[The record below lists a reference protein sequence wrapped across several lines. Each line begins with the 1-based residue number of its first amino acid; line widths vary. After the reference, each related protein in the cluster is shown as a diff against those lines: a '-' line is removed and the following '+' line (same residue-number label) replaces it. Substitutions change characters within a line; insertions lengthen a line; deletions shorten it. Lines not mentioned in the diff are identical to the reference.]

1 MANVME
7 TENVPSSSAS
17 PEIKLKEVNLYGG
30 TFRAKIPESMKDVSE
45 MRQVPN
51 HQEFYAD
58 LQSGLSTIVEMNEH
72 QKQVKDE
79 AAAAFFFENLA
90 KDNDAK
96 AATISK
102 QGSADIPSFKEYFT
116 AYAIG
121 DHLVKE
127 RIDNKGPQ
135 LRVRVHMAVIRLKKV
150 TTDLLMILS
159 YPVKNEISEKE
170 STKLESTFMAMMKSF
185 EIRSWA
191 VFKGSG

>member
-1 MANVME
+1 MANAME

-135 LRVRVHMAVIRLKKV
+135 LRSLQKN
-150 TTDLLMILS
+150 L
-159 YPVKNEISEKE
+159 PVNIHLTVDFTECEC
-170 STKLESTFMAMMKSF
+170 T
-185 EIRSWA
+185 WQ
-191 VFKGSG
+191 